1 MSIRVRFFA
10 SLREAVGADSLE
22 LPHQANIE
30 ALLGLLRERLSET
43 AYRAISAENVRLAV
57 NQEITS
63 VTTALRDG
71 DEVAFLP
78 PITGG

>member
-1 MSIRVRFFA
+1 MTVRVRFFA
-10 SLREAVGADSLE
+10 SLREAVGADSLDV
-22 LPHQANIE
+22 PHQASIE
-30 ALLGLLRERLSET
+30 GLLRVLRERLSET

-57 NQEITS
+57 NQELIPA
-63 VTTALRDG
+63 TATLQDG